1 MHTFNGPTRISGI
14 LSLVLSPL
22 GLLMVARFALF
33 PEARMVIAPRVAQLI
48 LVSLL
53 RSGLASGIAGLIRRE
68 HPGWL
73 SVSGLL
79 LTVCITGVIGLYFYS
94 LDD

>member
-1 MHTFNGPTRISGI
+1 MQTSIGPTPISGI

-22 GLLMVARFALF
+22 GLLVVVCFALF
-33 PEARMVIAPRVAQLI
+33 PEAQMVIAPRLAQFI
-48 LVSLL
+48 LASLL
-53 RSGLASGIAGLIRRE
+53 TSGLASGIAGLIRRE
-68 HPGWL
+68 HPSWL

-79 LTVCITGVIGLYFYS
+79 LTVCITGVIGLYSYS